1 MDRCIKCRKKILMI
15 YACTCRGTFCLR
27 CRMPEDHDCKF
38 DHQAAYKELLKL
50 KNPKVESKK
59 LESI

>member
-1 MDRCIKCRKKILMI
+1 
-15 YACTCRGTFCLR
+15 
-27 CRMPEDHDCKF
+27 MPEDHECKF

-50 KNPKVESKK
+50 KNPKVEAKK